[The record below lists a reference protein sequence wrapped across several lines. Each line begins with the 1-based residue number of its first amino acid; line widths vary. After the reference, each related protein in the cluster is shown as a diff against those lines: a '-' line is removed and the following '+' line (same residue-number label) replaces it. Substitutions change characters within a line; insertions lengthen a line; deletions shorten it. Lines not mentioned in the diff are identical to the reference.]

1 MEKTP
6 SGTSVGVTDPYA
18 FAGRC
23 DHVTSDGRCRFA
35 FDHAA
40 SDPTFARER
49 RREEYRC
56 PVVENDSYHSPSVAD
71 DATDPGR
78 DDPDSSEAWTWR
90 DCPHYRS
97 RAHGHEC
104 VRCGLRERRVVGNER
119 PLLDEHHL
127 SYADSPAAVSE
138 NRSEKGRDESRMNDE
153 NESEASHEITV
164 LLCRWCH
171 AKVHGSWA
179 RIDDDASPT
188 TEAIAA
194 REGRLTREHTES
206 AFGTAAERRS
216 RK

>member
-1 MEKTP
+1 MKKTP

-40 SDPTFARER
+40 SDPAFARDR
-49 RREEYRC
+49 RREEYSC
-56 PVVENDSYHSPSVAD
+56 PVVENGPRSSNGENATSPGC
-71 DATDPGR
+71 TDH
-78 DDPDSSEAWTWR
+78 DPDEAWTWR
-90 DCPHYRS
+90 DCPHYCS
-97 RAHGHEC
+97 RTRGHEC
-104 VRCGLRERRVVGNER
+104 VRCGLRERRTIGTER

-127 SYADSPAAVSE
+127 SYADSSAGENGSE
-138 NRSEKGRDESRMNDE
+138 P
-153 NESEASHEITV
+153 SHEITV
-164 LLCRWCH
+164 TLCRWCH
-171 AKVHGSWA
+171 AKIHDSWA
-179 RIDDDASPT
+179 RIDDDANPA

-206 AFGTAAERRS
+206 AFETAAERRS